1 MLDWDE
7 KMQKECA
14 ASFLKPLELDLI
26 NRRNK
31 EKIAKAAVQITS
43 DDDNAEN
50 ETLVDSWIKVLETVV
65 SRLDIKFVAENVT
78 KAIKDIPSLKH

>member
-1 MLDWDE
+1 M
-7 KMQKECA
+7 
-14 ASFLKPLELDLI
+14 DLI

-31 EKIAKAAVQITS
+31 EKVAKAAIQITT

-50 ETLVDSWIKVLETVV
+50 EILMDAWIKVLETVV